1 MDDACFRPGRMPIR
15 KADETAFP
23 CAPARVYVLGGKPAG
38 LCRRIPAV
46 PIPEAAGNR
55 ISYGALIRA
64 ESGYVPTAADRR
76 ETAAKGGRAKK
87 RQR

>member
-1 MDDACFRPGRMPIR
+1 MNYEIR
-15 KADETAFP
+15 RSDEPAFP

-38 LCRRIPAV
+38 LCRRIPEM
-46 PIPEAAGNR
+46 PIPETAGDR

-64 ESGYVPTAADRR
+64 ESGYKPTAADRAAL
-76 ETAAKGGRAKK
+76 AAKGGRAKR